1 MDRYRLDL
9 LSEDRFESLAVRI
22 CRDILGNG
30 VTGFA
35 KGRDAGRDG
44 RFEGTAQSYPSES
57 APWSGKFI
65 IQAKHTT
72 NTEASCSDGDFFGN
86 KTSIIAEEIEKI
98 KKLKTSGE
106 IDNYL
111 CFTNRKLTGG
121 KEAEIRNE
129 IISKTKIDN
138 VAILGI
144 EYIEGKL
151 SRQIIKEFNLK
162 RNVIPFEFYEKDIQE
177 VVILFGQESRKL
189 DSKKPLKDE
198 DFYRPS
204 IEIKNRLNNLSEDYF
219 KNIIQDESLK
229 YFKQIDD
236 FLKDPINNQYA
247 KSYERT
253 AFELKQKIEI
263 NRDDFEKFENAF
275 EYVYLYI
282 FDEERREIIEH
293 RNLIYVFLHFM
304 YYFCD
309 IGRNR

>member
-1 MDRYRLDL
+1 MDKYRLDL
-9 LSEDRFESLAVRI
+9 ISEDRFEALAVRI
-22 CRDILGNG
+22 CQDILGNG

-35 KGRDAGRDG
+35 KGRDGGRDG
-44 RFEGTAQSYPSES
+44 RFEGTAKSYPSE
-57 APWSGKFI
+57 AMPWNGKFI

-72 NTEASCSDGDFFGN
+72 NSEASCSDGDFLGN
-86 KTSIIAEEIEKI
+86 KTSIIADEIRKI
-98 KKLKTSGE
+98 KKLKASGE
-106 IDNYL
+106 IDNYF

-129 IISKTKIDN
+129 IINETKIDN

-151 SRQIIKEFNLK
+151 SRQIVKEFNLN
-162 RNVIPFEFYEKDIQE
+162 RNVIPFEFYEKDIQK
-177 VVILFGQESRKL
+177 VVVLFGQEAERLNVKATL
-189 DSKKPLKDE
+189 TTE

-204 IEIKNRLNNLSEDYF
+204 IKIKNRLNNLSEDYF
-219 KNIIQDESLK
+219 KNIVQDESLK
-229 YFKQIDD
+229 YFKQIEN
-236 FLKDPINNQYA
+236 FLKDQINNQYA

-253 AFELKQKIEI
+253 AYELKQKIEI
-263 NRDDFEKFENAF
+263 NRSEFEKFENAF

-282 FDEERREIIEH
+282 FDEESREIIEH

-304 YYFCD
+304 YYNCD